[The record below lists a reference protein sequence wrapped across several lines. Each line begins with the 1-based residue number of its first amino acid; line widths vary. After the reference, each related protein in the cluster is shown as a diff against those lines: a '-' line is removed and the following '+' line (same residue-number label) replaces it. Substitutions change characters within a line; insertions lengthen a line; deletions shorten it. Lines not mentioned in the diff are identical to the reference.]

1 MAIRIRKR
9 ALSKVEKAQAERIA
23 EQCMEQA
30 GGDVQVAKA
39 MFNRHPDIMALDIG
53 TVILMFQIAKLI
65 FDILKKRWANR

>member
-9 ALSKVEKAQAERIA
+9 ALNKAEKVVAERVA

-39 MFNRHPDIMALDIG
+39 LFNRHPDIMALDIG